1 MPLFGRKILVTGG
14 TRGLGRAM
22 ALEFS
27 ARRAQVAITGRSAET
42 AAQVAAELEAEVR
55 ETRPEAEDPRIVGV
69 GCEITELDSVRGAV
83 AEMSERLGGVTD
95 VVANAGTGG
104 MYGRFDHLSPEQ
116 WRETFSVN
124 LFGTYH
130 TFLACLQPILDAG
143 GGRLV
148 GISGYGAVRAVP
160 YLSPYSSAK
169 AAVVQL
175 VRVLAREFE
184 QHPLCFLVFAPG
196 ILEHG
201 LTREVV
207 LAEED
212 AHHYTNPYAKAL
224 REYLRKPLPEAA
236 RLAANIV
243 DPANPLPSGQ
253 KVALHKPFEV
263 TWAMAKARIK
273 SLKPG

>member
-1 MPLFGRKILVTGG
+1 
-14 TRGLGRAM
+14 M

-27 ARRAQVAITGRSAET
+27 ARRAEVALTGRSAEK
-42 AAQVAAELEAEVR
+42 AAEVAAELEAEVR
-55 ETRPEAEDPRIVGV
+55 ETRPDAGDPKIVGV
-69 GCEITELDSVRGAV
+69 GCEVTELDSVRGAV
-83 AEMSERLGGVTD
+83 EEVSAKLEGLTD

-104 MYGRFDHLSPEQ
+104 RYGRFDHHTPEQ
-116 WRETFSVN
+116 WRETFSIN

-130 TFLACLQPILDAG
+130 TFLACVQPILENG

-148 GISGYGAVRAVP
+148 GVSGYGAVRAVP
-160 YLSPYSSAK
+160 YVSPYSSAK
-169 AAVVQL
+169 AAVIQL
-175 VRVLAREFE
+175 VRTLAREFE
-184 QHPLCFLVFAPG
+184 QHPLRFLVFSPG
-196 ILEHG
+196 ILERG
-201 LTREVV
+201 LTTEVDLV
-207 LAEED
+207 EED